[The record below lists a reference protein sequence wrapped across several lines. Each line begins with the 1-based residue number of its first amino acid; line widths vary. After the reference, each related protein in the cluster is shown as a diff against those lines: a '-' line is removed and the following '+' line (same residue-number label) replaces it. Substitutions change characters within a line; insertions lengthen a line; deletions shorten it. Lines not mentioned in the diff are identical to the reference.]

1 MQSFRRNL
9 CISTCLMLQTELQR
23 CQPCACGKAMVH
35 LRVAQVARVAHAAL
49 QHSLAQV
56 ALMVM
61 PQQLGPAERNALVM
75 QLWLATM
82 GLPGLR
88 GFGQELLEHFLQ
100 VNEALMDPV

>member
-1 MQSFRRNL
+1 
-9 CISTCLMLQTELQR
+9 MLQTQLQR
-23 CQPCACGKAMVH
+23 CQSCACGQWWCNNCGWHKW
-35 LRVAQVARVAHAAL
+35 RGGAQVAL

-56 ALMVM
+56 AREVALMVM
-61 PQQLGPAERNALVM
+61 PQRLGPAEQNALVM

-82 GLPGLR
+82 RIPWLR